1 MTRHLTFRE
10 VIDVLL
16 RQGATVPCFR
26 CGQPVT
32 TGKDAEREHFLEK
45 ALGGDDSADNARISH
60 VDCHAIVTRGN
71 GATTAGSSVAKAAKD
86 KRIAKGKMAVN
97 KMPPGCRPLASP
109 AQAMR
114 SRKFPTQQRG
124 FAPRGSRPMNKVR
137 RA

>member
-1 MTRHLTFRE
+1 MTRPLTFRE

-45 ALGGDDSADNARISH
+45 ALGGDDSAENARISH
-60 VDCHAIVTRGN
+60 ADCHAIVTRGT

-97 KMPPGCRPLASP
+97 KLPPGARQPP
-109 AQAMR
+109 AQPMR
-114 SRKFPTQQRG
+114 SRKFPTQRRR
-124 FAPRGSRPMNKVR
+124 FAPRGSRPMNKKR